1 MEEISK
7 EPHVEDNYI
16 ENTSE
21 DEAPNFKT
29 PQNTYMVA
37 HQIQEKWETTY
48 PFAIYTAKQKGWIC
62 NICAEYGE
70 GTEQWITAAVKLNQ
84 HPTRTFESQ
93 LGKLGKA

>member
-21 DEAPNFKT
+21 DEALNFKT
-29 PQNTYMVA
+29 AQNTYMIA

-48 PFAIYTAKQKGWIC
+48 PLRYVQQSKR
-62 NICAEYGE
+62 YGYVIFVHS
-70 GTEQWITAAVKLNQ
+70 TEKVLSNGLLQ
-84 HPTRTFESQ
+84 P
-93 LGKLGKA
+93 